1 MTWNVCTMVKKRIKA
16 GNQTVLK
23 QVQDYKNT
31 NQAYWEKRA
40 CSYSKLNQHQ
50 LESAQHIVW
59 KDFID
64 KLIQDHLRDLTAKQ
78 CVCDK
83 RQQRRLQ
90 GVQSAAPQSIQA
102 QVQQSASIRN
112 NIKVLDIGTGPGFFA
127 IILAELGY
135 QVSAIDYTHNM
146 LEEAWN
152 NAGNFKDEIEFI
164 QMNAEELSFPD
175 ESFDLVISRNL
186 SWNLV
191 RPMLA
196 YKHWARVLK
205 PGGLLLNFD
214 ANWYHYLFKSQAK
227 EARQKDREHVKL
239 AGVQDD
245 TAGTDTLTMEAL
257 AKKAPLSQRE
267 RPAWDLAVL
276 NYLGLEASADTQ
288 VYKQLWS
295 LDEWINNASTPLF
308 LIQAKKPLTPV
319 FNESSFSNEGSFS
332 NKAHLA
338 DKSGSSSS

>member
-1 MTWNVCTMVKKRIKA
+1 M
-16 GNQTVLK
+16 
-23 QVQDYKNT
+23 
-31 NQAYWEKRA
+31 
-40 CSYSKLNQHQ
+40 
-50 LESAQHIVW
+50 AQ
-59 KDFID
+59 
-64 KLIQDHLRDLTAKQ
+64 
-78 CVCDK
+78 
-83 RQQRRLQ
+83 
-90 GVQSAAPQSIQA
+90 
-102 QVQQSASIRN
+102 
-112 NIKVLDIGTGPGFFA
+112 
-127 IILAELGY
+127 LGY

-146 LEEAWN
+146 LEEARS
-152 NAGNFKDEIEFI
+152 NAGLFKDEIEFI

-191 RPMLA
+191 RPLLA

-227 EARQKDREHVKL
+227 EARLQDREHVKL

-245 TAGTDTLTMEAL
+245 TAGTDTVTMEAL

-288 VYKQLWS
+288 VYKQLWT

-308 LIQAKKPLTPV
+308 LIKAKKPLV
-319 FNESSFSNEGSFS
+319 S
-332 NKAHLA
+332 LA
-338 DKSGSSSS
+338 DKTESLSS